1 MSDPCV
7 LKCRRCGHP
16 IGERT
21 ARGWDFYNVRRV
33 SLGGDIVL
41 IICDHADPHR
51 RGRCKTRTEVVLTG
65 ALRQEACA

>member
-1 MSDPCV
+1 MTEPCV
-7 LKCRRCGHP
+7 LRCRRCKHP

-21 ARGWDFYNVRRV
+21 ERGWDFFNVRRV
-33 SLGGDIVL
+33 SLGGAIVL
-41 IICDHADPHR
+41 VQCDHPDPFN